1 MGVIAETV
9 ANVQNTL
16 LAICPPGLH
25 QPVAHVTS
33 VITRHCEP
41 YFRAEAY
48 EPWELVIVGF
58 LFGVVLLWLRGLAVQ
73 AGSAGVVRAGFRV
86 FRSLPGIKSM
96 IDKEKKKMRASLYES
111 RKTIGTPLLQLPQAG
126 MSAEAV
132 LQLATARAAGDVQVE
147 DGCSHMSG
155 SVYIGSSVH
164 RQMLTDVFTMFS
176 TTNPLHADAWPSI
189 RQMEAEVVA
198 MTASMLGGG
207 PSSVCGSVSSG
218 GTESI
223 LLAMKASR
231 DWAAAKRG
239 VRQPEI
245 IIARSAH
252 AAYFKAAE
260 YFAMKLVVVQPG
272 KDLRLSGS
280 TVRRALTRNTAVVVA
295 SAPCFPHGVV
305 DAVEDIAQV
314 CRRAGVCLHVDACL
328 GGFVLPFAHKL
339 GYPIPGFDFSV
350 PGVTSMSVDT
360 HKFGLAHKGSS
371 VVLYASPE
379 LRAHQFTSIT
389 DWSGG
394 LYISPTM
401 AGSRPGALIATAWA
415 AMMAMGEEGYLAT
428 TRRLMEAATRFR
440 EGVQQIPELQV
451 LGHPDMCLVAFA
463 AARKSSVN
471 VYKLK
476 DLMTAKHWSLNALQ
490 QPAALHFCFTAAHVN
505 GKTDVVAQLLEDL
518 KEGVKTLVAN
528 PEAVS
533 GGSAPMYGMS
543 NVTPDRGMI
552 AEFLVAYQD
561 VMLAP

>member
-1 MGVIAETV
+1 MVLTPCWQV
-9 ANVQNTL
+9 A
-16 LAICPPGLH
+16 
-25 QPVAHVTS
+25 
-33 VITRHCEP
+33 
-41 YFRAEAY
+41 
-48 EPWELVIVGF
+48 
-58 LFGVVLLWLRGLAVQ
+58 
-73 AGSAGVVRAGFRV
+73 
-86 FRSLPGIKSM
+86 
-96 IDKEKKKMRASLYES
+96 
-111 RKTIGTPLLQLPQAG
+111 
-126 MSAEAV
+126 
-132 LQLATARAAGDVQVE
+132 
-147 DGCSHMSG
+147 
-155 SVYIGSSVH
+155 
-164 RQMLTDVFTMFS
+164 
-176 TTNPLHADAWPSI
+176 
-189 RQMEAEVVA
+189 
-198 MTASMLGGG
+198 
-207 PSSVCGSVSSG
+207 G

-328 GGFVLPFAHKL
+328 GGFVLPFARKL

-401 AGSRPGALIATAWA
+401 AALVEQ
-415 AMMAMGEEGYLAT
+415 G
-428 TRRLMEAATRFR
+428 RFR

-518 KEGVKTLVAN
+518 KEGVRALVAN